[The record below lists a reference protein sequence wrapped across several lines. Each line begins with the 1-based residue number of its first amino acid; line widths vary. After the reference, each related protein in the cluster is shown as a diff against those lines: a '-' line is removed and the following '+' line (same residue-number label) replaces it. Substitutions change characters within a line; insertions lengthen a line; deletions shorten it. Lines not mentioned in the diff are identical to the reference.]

1 MKPATLL
8 SIVLLVIAIA
18 GLVVT
23 NPGPTAYARYVS
35 VQAETYLS
43 EEICAEL
50 PPGLGNLLADQC
62 AELVETLQPQ
72 LDSLIRDRT
81 NRLNLGVASLY
92 QTSFGIPELPM
103 LPEYKVETLGILRR
117 FFTYRASQ
125 RP

>member
-1 MKPATLL
+1 MKLSTLL
-8 SIVLLVIAIA
+8 GTGLLIVTIAS
-18 GLVVT
+18 LVVT

-43 EEICAEL
+43 EEICTEL
-50 PPGLGNLLADQC
+50 SPGLGSLLSDQC
-62 AELVETLQPQ
+62 VEFVQTLQPQ

>member
-1 MKPATLL
+1 MC
-8 SIVLLVIAIA
+8 SSDLLV
-18 GLVVT
+18 
-23 NPGPTAYARYVS
+23 
-35 VQAETYLS
+35 
-43 EEICAEL
+43 
-50 PPGLGNLLADQC
+50 DQC

>member
-1 MKPATLL
+1 MLFR
-8 SIVLLVIAIA
+8 S
-18 GLVVT
+18 VVT

-103 LPEYKVETLGILRR
+103 LPEYKGESRTEERR
-117 FFTYRASQ
+117 GGKEGRTGREPEKEKKQLIS
-125 RP
+125 

>member
-1 MKPATLL
+1 MKLSTLL
-8 SIVLLVIAIA
+8 GTGLLIVTIASLVI
-18 GLVVT
+18 T

-35 VQAETYLS
+35 VKAETYLS
-43 EEICAEL
+43 EEICTEL
-50 PPGLGNLLADQC
+50 PPGLGSLLSDQC
-62 AELVETLQPQ
+62 VEFVQTLQPQ